1 MCANTDPERDE
12 LIDLMMVFPKKMG
25 VFSRTLVSRY
35 LKDTRIKPHHLMLI
49 HNIGA
54 GDGISQKD
62 LAEELPFDKSYIS
75 TGVRELIDM
84 GLVYNESEG
93 KVHSLKL
100 TDAGRDIKAMG
111 EMMFDLIQNSLL
123 GVLSEEER
131 QTLVSLLRK
140 VDAHADELI
149 ARMDEKNS

>member
-1 MCANTDPERDE
+1 MCANTEPERDE
-12 LIDLMMVFPKKMG
+12 LIDLMMVFPRKMG
-25 VFSRTLVSRY
+25 MFSRTLVSKY
-35 LKDTRIKPHHLMLI
+35 LKDTRIKPYHLMMI
-49 HNIGA
+49 YNIGI
-54 GDGISQKD
+54 GDGISQKN
-62 LAEELPFDKSYIS
+62 LTEELPFDKSYIS

-84 GLVYNESEG
+84 GLVYNESGG
-93 KVHSLKL
+93 KVHSLRL

-131 QTLVSLLRK
+131 QTLISLMRK

-149 ARMDEKNS
+149 ARMDGKNS

>member
-1 MCANTDPERDE
+1 MCGRTEPERDE
-12 LIDLMMVFPKKMG
+12 LIDLMMIFPRKMG
-25 VFSRTLVSRY
+25 MFSRTLVSKY
-35 LKDTRIKPHHLMLI
+35 LKDTRIKPYHLMLI
-49 HNIGA
+49 HNIGL

-75 TGVRELIDM
+75 TGVRELMEM

-111 EMMFDLIQNSLL
+111 AMMFDLIQNSLL

-131 QTLVSLLRK
+131 QTLVSLMRK
-140 VDAHADELI
+140 VDMHADELI
-149 ARMDEKNS
+149 ARMDEKDS